1 MSFRFNVVRQ
11 PVVRTNVVHVT
22 VGVRKLLSG
31 GAKRMKRCVL
41 YCVLYICLQNEYKTI
56 WGKGRVRGN
65 GKNAYAQCTNMQ
77 VNVENTFKKIKVFLY
92 SIRNVRGPEFILKT
106 L

>member
-31 GAKRMKRCVL
+31 GAKRMNRCVL
-41 YCVLYICLQNEYKTI
+41 YCISVFKMSTKPF
-56 WGKGRVRGN
+56 GAKVRVQSGETV
-65 GKNAYAQCTNMQ
+65 KMHIAQCTNMQ
-77 VNVENTFKKIKVFLY
+77 VNVENTFKKNQGF
-92 SIRNVRGPEFILKT
+92 SIQYTKC
-106 L
+106 